1 MAAELNK
8 ELVDALQAAGGE
20 GLEVV
25 DPETNRVYRII
36 DEETH
41 RRAMLALQAQQD
53 RSAIAEGIAQMV
65 SGEGKPAEQ
74 CFEEV
79 RQRLGFPK
87 AP

>member
-1 MAAELNK
+1 MATELNK

-25 DPETNRVYRII
+25 DPESNRVYRII

-53 RSAIAEGIAQMV
+53 RNAIAEGVAQMV

-74 CFEEV
+74 SFEEV
-79 RQRLGFPK
+79 RQKLGFPK
-87 AP
+87 AS